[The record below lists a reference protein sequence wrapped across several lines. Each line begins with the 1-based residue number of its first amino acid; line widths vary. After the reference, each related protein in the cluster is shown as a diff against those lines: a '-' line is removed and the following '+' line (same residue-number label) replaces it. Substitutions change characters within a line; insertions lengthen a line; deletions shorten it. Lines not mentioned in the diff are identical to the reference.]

1 MNTNVGT
8 RLEVDVSEDQK
19 TVNIVPPAEWPNLTV
34 NQLFEQKSIMLNR
47 WIFLVENNY
56 PYATEIKKALDAIDA
71 LIAEK

>member
-1 MNTNVGT
+1 MNANVGT
-8 RLEVDVSEDQK
+8 RLEVDVTEDQK
-19 TVNIVPPAEWPNLTV
+19 TVNIVPPAEWPNLTI

-56 PYATEIKKALDAIDA
+56 PYAADIKKAIDAIDA